1 MLRETA
7 WVLMGLFILETFGY
21 LMQRPQRPMSG
32 APGGLDYTL
41 VKSNTSHSNPWL
53 NAAYPAYCNYIPV
66 RRVAPKRKSITLAC
80 QSRLSGQGAA
90 VSAISVTQR
99 QETMEEKMSGTQ
111 PRFDKQSIAL
121 QTRRRCWKKRK
132 RPSQRR
138 QCGNR
143 AMAREPRHRSIR

>member
-1 MLRETA
+1 MGTNGLVHPGDI
-7 WVLMGLFILETFGY
+7 WVLD
-21 LMQRPQRPMSG
+21 
-32 APGGLDYTL
+32 A
-41 VKSNTSHSNPWL
+41 TSAATDVRRRRWTRLHPCKIQHESFQPWL

-66 RRVAPKRKSITLAC
+66 RHVAPKRKSITLAC

-111 PRFDKQSIAL
+111 SRFDKQSIAL

-132 RPSQRR
+132 SPSQRR